1 MSWFCQECETDNS
14 DDVFFCEVCGAER
27 NEKLHTGTKN
37 NVTNEFEL
45 WNKACKKNTI
55 KAYNGYISAYPD
67 GKYILDAKNRIT
79 DLRDDKCWRDAG
91 KENPV
96 EGYKKYLSLYP
107 NGRHKEEALRAID
120 EDTKRKKKIKK
131 TIVSS
136 VIIGVAIVSVIIL
149 LFFGFGYVRDKGI
162 SPPIPLETPV
172 IQETTKIQDI
182 ETKTEMLIKSMEVA
196 KSMNSGIDASMKA
209 QAEKNLLELKQAGSS
224 RYGEL
229 KSRYDR
235 L

>member
-14 DDVFFCEVCGAER
+14 DDVLFCEVCGAER
-27 NEKLHTGTKN
+27 KEKSHAETKN
-37 NVTNEFEL
+37 NGTEEFEL
-45 WNKACKKNTI
+45 WNHACKKNTI

-79 DLRDDKCWRDAG
+79 DLRDDNCWSIAAR
-91 KENPV
+91 ENTI

-107 NGRHKEEALRAID
+107 NGRHKAEASRAID
-120 EDTKRKKKIKK
+120 EHAKIKK
-131 TIVSS
+131 ARVSS
-136 VIIGVAIVSVIIL
+136 VIIGVAIISVIIL
-149 LFFGFGYVRDKGI
+149 LFFGFGYVRDKEI
-162 SPPIPLETPV
+162 SLPIPLEKSA
-172 IQETTKIQDI
+172 IQETREIPAI
-182 ETKTEMLIKSMEVA
+182 ERETEKLIKYMEILKSEKKGASSDFA
-196 KSMNSGIDASMKA
+196 KAKAAS
-209 QAEKNLLELKQAGSS
+209 EKNLQKLKQAGSP

>member
-27 NEKLHTGTKN
+27 KEKLHTETKN
-37 NVTNEFEL
+37 NGTEEFEL
-45 WNKACKKNTI
+45 WNHACKKNTI

-107 NGRHKEEALRAID
+107 NGRHKEEALRAVD
-120 EDTKRKKKIKK
+120 EYTKIKK
-131 TIVSS
+131 KLKKEIVSI
-136 VIIGVAIVSVIIL
+136 VIVGLTIVSVIIL

-162 SPPIPLETPV
+162 SLPIPLEKSA
-172 IQETTKIQDI
+172 IQETKEIPAI
-182 ETKTEMLIKSMEVA
+182 ERETEKLIKSMEVA
-196 KSMNSGIDASMKA
+196 KFKNDPINGPMK
-209 QAEKNLLELKQAGSS
+209 EKVKDNLQSLKQANSPKYD
-224 RYGEL
+224 RL
-229 KSRYDR
+229 KQRYDR